1 MKFLSLAWVG
11 AAAAG
16 LIHHH
21 HGLSNR
27 STLPSKFSWTST
39 QPLIYPKSD
48 GRNLK
53 GIKDPSVIF
62 FDGKYHVFAS
72 TAQKAGYNLVYLSFT
87 DWDQAQESTFHYLD
101 QTPIGKG
108 YRAAPQI
115 FRIEEQGLWYLVYQ
129 GHGASYST
137 NKDINDPSGWS
148 APKTFYSNGIPSK
161 LQANMGHGQWVDM
174 WVICDSTNCHMF
186 SSDDNGHLWRA
197 ETKLADFPSGFS
209 QPVIALQ
216 ESNIWKL
223 YEASNVYNV
232 GGEYLLIVEAAG
244 NDGNRYFRSW
254 SSKTLDG
261 QWSSLANTEQNP
273 FIRSNNV
280 KFESGKAWTENFS
293 HGEVVRTNVDQT
305 MTIDPCKMQYL
316 YQGRDPKSSGGYD
329 DLPWKLALLTQN
341 SC

>member
-16 LIHHH
+16 LIHRQP
-21 HGLSNR
+21 GLSNR
-27 STLPSKFSWTST
+27 SALPSKFSWTSSE
-39 QPLIYPKSD
+39 PLIQPKSD
-48 GRNLK
+48 GRNIN

-72 TAQKAGYNLVYLSFT
+72 TAQKTGYNLVYMSFT

-101 QTPIGKG
+101 QTPIGMG

-129 GHGASYST
+129 ADGASYST
-137 NKDINDPSGWS
+137 NKDINNPSGWS
-148 APKTFYSNGIPSK
+148 APKSFYPSLPSK
-161 LQANMGHGQWVDM
+161 IQASMGHGQWLDM
-174 WVICDSTNCHMF
+174 WVICDSSDCFMF
-186 SSDDNGHLWRA
+186 SSDDNGHLWRGQ
-197 ETKLADFPSGFS
+197 TKLADFPNGFS

-216 ESNIWKL
+216 DSNVYNL

-232 GGEYLLIVEAAG
+232 GGQYLLIVEAG
-244 NDGNRYFRSW
+244 DFYGNRYFRSW

-261 QWSSLANTEQNP
+261 QWSNLANTDQNP
-273 FIRSNNV
+273 FISSKNV

-305 MTIDPCKMQYL
+305 MTIDPCKMKYL
-316 YQGRDPKSSGGYD
+316 YQGRDVSSTGGYD
-329 DLPWKLALLTQN
+329 NLPWKLALLTQN